1 MSIHYFCMNSEKY
14 NRPTWAEIN
23 LNNLAFNFASMK
35 KFVGGKV
42 KYMAVVKADAYGHG
56 AVKCAKRLEREGIDW
71 FGVALPTEGVELRKK
86 GILKRILCLGSFWK
100 GQEKLLLN
108 YNLTPV
114 IYQTEQ
120 AELFNEAVKERNTI
134 AEIHVKIDTG
144 MGRIGVRFDA
154 VEEFCEHLKK
164 FKNLHL
170 EGLMT
175 HFAAADNLQENE
187 FTNLQIER
195 FEQAIKIFERNGFR
209 PIYKDSANSP
219 ASVAHPKSHQNM
231 VRLGGV
237 LYGLGDD
244 VLPQEIELPEL
255 KPVMSIN
262 SQIVHLKKVP
272 KGETIGYGRTYTLAE
287 DSLIATIPI
296 GYQDGYS
303 RTLSNKGRAII
314 GGKYAPIV
322 GRVSMD
328 WTILDV
334 GKIENVKIG
343 DPVILIGEENN
354 LSITAEEIAKLTET
368 ISYEITCGINRRV
381 TRKYVESE

>member
-1 MSIHYFCMNSEKY
+1 MILEDII
-14 NRPTWAEIN
+14 RPTWANID
-23 LNNLAFNFASMK
+23 LDNLAFNFNSVK
-35 KFVGGKV
+35 HFVGDEI

-56 AVKCAKRLEREGIDW
+56 SVECAKKLEKEGVDW
-71 FGVALPTEGVELRKK
+71 FGVALPTEGVELRKQ
-86 GILKRILCLGSFWK
+86 GVIKRILCLGSFWK
-100 GQEKLLLN
+100 EQEELLLN

-114 IYQTEQ
+114 IYQIEQ
-120 AELFNEAVKERNTI
+120 ARLFNNAAKKRGTV

-144 MGRIGVRFDA
+144 MGRIGVRFDE
-154 VEEFCEHLKK
+154 VKQFVLELNE

-175 HFAAADNLQENE
+175 HFASADNLDEND

-195 FEQAIKIFERNGFR
+195 FEDTLKIFEQNGFD
-209 PIYKDSANSP
+209 PIYKDLANSP
-219 ASVAHPKSHQNM
+219 ASVAHPKSYGNM

-244 VLPQEIELPEL
+244 VLPKEIDLPKL
-255 KPVMSIN
+255 KPVMSLCTKIA
-262 SQIVHLKKVP
+262 HLKTVK
-272 KGETIGYGRTYTLAE
+272 KGETLGYSRTYTTDK

-303 RTLSNKGRAII
+303 RGLSNQANVII
-314 GGKYAPIV
+314 DNNFAKVV

-334 GKIENVKIG
+334 SDIENVKIG
-343 DPVILIGEENN
+343 DDVILLGEKNG
-354 LSITAEEIAKLTET
+354 LKVTAEKLAKFTDT

-381 TRKYVESE
+381 PRKYVGSE